1 MMRGMKYEEPLVAPN
16 GDRFIL
22 IEFGDDG
29 GLRLN
34 LQARGFAR
42 AVDEA
47 RIPGVIETN
56 PGFNSVLIE
65 YDWQR
70 IAYDDLVREALAL
83 ANAIGTPDEIE
94 SRLVHVPTLYLDPW
108 TRACMEE
115 YHRTIKERPYDPE
128 FIVAE
133 NGLSGLDEL
142 VALHSATE
150 YWIGIIGAYPG
161 LPLMRPL
168 DPRCIVYAPKYD
180 PPRMWTPQGAVVCAG
195 GQSAIQTLHSPGGFN
210 MIGRTPLPMLD
221 PERRIPAFGGGI
233 ALLRVGDRIKFDPI
247 DRSEYDRIEAKL
259 AEGTYPFNIV
269 EYQRFSLSA
278 YEAWVATLDAEQ
290 RH

>member
-1 MMRGMKYEEPLVAPN
+1 MMRGMRYEEPLVAPN
-16 GDRFIL
+16 GDRFVL

-34 LQARGFAR
+34 LQARGFAK

-65 YDWQR
+65 YDWHR

-83 ANAIGTPDEIE
+83 ADAVGTPDEIE
-94 SRLVHVPTLYLDPW
+94 SRLVHVPTLYLDP
-108 TRACMEE
+108 
-115 YHRTIKERPYDPE
+115 E
-128 FIVAE
+128 FIVEE
-133 NGLSGLDEL
+133 NGLSGVDEL

-195 GQSAIQTLHSPGGFN
+195 GASAIQTLHSPGGFN

-221 PERRIPAFGGGI
+221 PEGHIPAFGGGI

-259 AEGTYPFNIV
+259 ADGTYPFNIV

-278 YEAWVATLDAEQ
+278 YEAWVASLDAEQ